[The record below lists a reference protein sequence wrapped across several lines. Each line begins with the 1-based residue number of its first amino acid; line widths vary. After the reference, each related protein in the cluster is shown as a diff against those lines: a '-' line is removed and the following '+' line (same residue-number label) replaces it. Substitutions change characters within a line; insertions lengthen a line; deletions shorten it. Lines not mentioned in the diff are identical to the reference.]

1 MLQGYPNMNF
11 CHQYFLL
18 NQCLQ
23 RNVACDGVKL
33 LHLNQ
38 YYFKEALV
46 RSDQILQQSTHE
58 LISSIVVTQWEN
70 ICPMLHYT
78 LPLTLWLSP
87 MSDNESQNWSTAHSQ
102 SASTI
107 IFLLFTV
114 THHLSST
121 PCIFFQIRM
130 AEIKIFKNSSRGLF
144 PLEGWLSLHLICTQG
159 DDFIFNEVHAS
170 KTCRILQVA
179 RTFTTNSRIVIL
191 YDTQQM
197 SI

>member
-58 LISSIVVTQWEN
+58 LIIIPSPIVVTQWEN

-102 SASTI
+102 SALTI

-130 AEIKIFKNSSRGLF
+130 AEIKIFKNSSLGIIS
-144 PLEGWLSLHLICTQG
+144 PWGMTSPCIMHAGWC
-159 DDFIFNEVHAS
+159 FCF
-170 KTCRILQVA
+170 
-179 RTFTTNSRIVIL
+179 
-191 YDTQQM
+191 
-197 SI
+197 